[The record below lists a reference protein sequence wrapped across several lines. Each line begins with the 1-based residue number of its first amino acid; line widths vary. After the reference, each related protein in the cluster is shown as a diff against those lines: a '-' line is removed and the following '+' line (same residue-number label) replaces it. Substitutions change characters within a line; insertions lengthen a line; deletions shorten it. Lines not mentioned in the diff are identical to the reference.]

1 MPDGETGME
10 FYSFRLGEMKVAQAD
25 AASPKTMAVEMTLG
39 FKAPEQHTVET
50 IEVTV
55 HVPHDPDKT
64 VSAAEGDAY
73 RMAQRLLRAAADHCA
88 SRDMKQL
95 GEETERNKAFVIG
108 TSR

>member
-1 MPDGETGME
+1 ME

-73 RMAQRLLRAAADHCA
+73 RMAQRLLRAASDHCA

-108 TSR
+108 KSR